1 MNKERLPNGVGG
13 TTGGLG
19 EFVLGLLMAVSGAY
33 LLTNQVV
40 VQTGFWSYF
49 GFSLAGPLLLLL
61 LIGLGLLF
69 FNGRSLPGWAL
80 TLLSLILMLVGV
92 IANLQLYFRPASL
105 FFTLIMLALLG
116 GGIGLIARS
125 LRPH

>member
-49 GFSLAGPLLLLL
+49 GYSLAGPLLLLL

-80 TLLSLILMLVGV
+80 TLLSLILMLLGV
-92 IANLQLYFRPASL
+92 IVNLQLYFRPASL
-105 FFTLIMLALLG
+105 LFTLIMLALLG

>member
-1 MNKERLPNGVGG
+1 MDDQLSRKGAGG
-13 TTGGLG
+13 TPGGLG
-19 EFVLGLLMAVSGAY
+19 EFLLGLVMAVSGGY

-49 GFSLAGPLLLLL
+49 GYSLAGPLLLLL

-80 TLLSLILMLVGV
+80 TLLSLILMLLGV
-92 IANLQLYFRPASL
+92 IVNLQLYFRPASL
-105 FFTLIMLALLG
+105 FFTLIMLTLLG

>member
-1 MNKERLPNGVGG
+1 MNNERLPNKVGG
-13 TTGGLG
+13 TNGGLG
-19 EFVLGLLMAVSGAY
+19 EFVLGLLMAVSGTY

-49 GFSLAGPLLLLL
+49 GFSLAGPLLLALL
-61 LIGLGLLF
+61 VGLGLLF

-80 TLLSLILMLVGV
+80 TLLSLILMLIGV
-92 IANLQLYFRPASL
+92 IVNLQLYFRPASL
-105 FFTLIMLALLG
+105 FFTVIMLTLLG

>member
-49 GFSLAGPLLLLL
+49 GYSLAGPLLLLL

-92 IANLQLYFRPASL
+92 IVNLQLYFRPASL
-105 FFTLIMLALLG
+105 FFTLIMLTLLG

>member
-1 MNKERLPNGVGG
+1 MSNERLPKGAGG
-13 TTGGLG
+13 TNGGLG
-19 EFVLGLLMAVSGAY
+19 EFVLGLLMALSGAY

-40 VQTGFWSYF
+40 VQTRFWSYS
-49 GFSLAGPLLLLL
+49 GYSLAGPLLLGL

-69 FNGRSLPGWAL
+69 FDGRSLPGWAL
-80 TLLSLILMLVGV
+80 TLLSLILMLIGV
-92 IANLQLYFRPASL
+92 IVNLELYFRPASL
-105 FFTLIMLALLG
+105 FLTLAMLTLLG

>member
-49 GFSLAGPLLLLL
+49 GFSLAGPLLLALL
-61 LIGLGLLF
+61 VGLGLLF

-105 FFTLIMLALLG
+105 FFTVIMLTLLG

>member
-1 MNKERLPNGVGG
+1 MNNERLPNKVGG
-13 TTGGLG
+13 TSGGLG
-19 EFVLGLLMAVSGAY
+19 EFVLGLLMAVSGTY

-49 GFSLAGPLLLLL
+49 GFSLAGPLLLALL
-61 LIGLGLLF
+61 VGLGLLF

-80 TLLSLILMLVGV
+80 TLLSLILMLIGV
-92 IANLQLYFRPASL
+92 IVNLQLYFRPASL
-105 FFTLIMLALLG
+105 FFTVIMLTLLG

>member
-1 MNKERLPNGVGG
+1 MDDQLSRKGAGG
-13 TTGGLG
+13 TPGGLG
-19 EFVLGLLMAVSGAY
+19 EFLLGLVMAASGGY

-49 GFSLAGPLLLLL
+49 GYSLAGPLLLLL

-80 TLLSLILMLVGV
+80 TLLSLILMLLGV
-92 IANLQLYFRPASL
+92 IVNLQLYFRPASL
-105 FFTLIMLALLG
+105 FFTLIMLTLLG

>member
-1 MNKERLPNGVGG
+1 MNNERLPNSVGG

-19 EFVLGLLMAVSGAY
+19 EFVLGLLMATSGAY

-49 GFSLAGPLLLLL
+49 GYSLAGPLLLLL

-69 FNGRSLPGWAL
+69 FNGRSLPGWGL
-80 TLLSLILMLVGV
+80 TLLSIVLMLIGV
-92 IANLQLYFRPASL
+92 IVNLQLYFRPASL
-105 FFTLIMLALLG
+105 FFTIFMLTLLG

>member
-1 MNKERLPNGVGG
+1 MNDPLSRKGAGG
-13 TTGGLG
+13 TAGGLG
-19 EFVLGLLMAVSGAY
+19 EFLLGLLMAVSGAY

-49 GFSLAGPLLLLL
+49 GFSLTGPLLLLL

-80 TLLSLILMLVGV
+80 TLLSLILMLLGV
-92 IANLQLYFRPASL
+92 IVNLQLYFRPASL